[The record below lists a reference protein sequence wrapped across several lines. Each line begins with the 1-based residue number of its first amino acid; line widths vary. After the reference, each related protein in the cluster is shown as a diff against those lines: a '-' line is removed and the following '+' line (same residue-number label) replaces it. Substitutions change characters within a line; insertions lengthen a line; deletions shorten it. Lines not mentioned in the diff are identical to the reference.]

1 MTPQYEP
8 GHYAEHDPTFLA
20 DLEKSKEAVERTAVW
35 LRSFG
40 YTVNVQP
47 VRARPDEKQMAAYS
61 DHGDLAVVHRVE
73 VKRLSTPFTSAE
85 DFPFPNVI
93 VDTAH
98 TWEKARP
105 KPLTY
110 YLWNPD
116 MTCVIIIGAHTR
128 PQWLEKELWDGGKKR
143 QRRFL
148 LCPKALA
155 RFVKVRHES
164 EAGPATLS

>member
-1 MTPQYEP
+1 MTPQYDP
-8 GHYAEHDPTFLA
+8 SHYAENDPTFLQ
-20 DLEKSKEAVERTAVW
+20 DLERSKEAVERTAVW

-47 VRARPDEKQMAAYS
+47 VRVRPDESQMAAYS
-61 DHGDLAVVHRVE
+61 DNGDLAVVHRVE
-73 VKRLSTPFTSAE
+73 VKRLSTAFTSAE
-85 DFPFPNVI
+85 DFPYPFVI

-98 TWEKARP
+98 AWDKARP

-110 YLWNPD
+110 FIWNTA
-116 MTCVIIIGAHTR
+116 MTSVIIIDSHTR
-128 PQWLEKELWDGGKKR
+128 PQWQEKELLDAGKKR
-143 QRRFL
+143 MRRFY

-164 EAGPATLS
+164 ETGPAALP